1 MPLFLFVMFNSKTKP
16 DFAEI
21 TNDSTSIIGAGTVIK
36 GDIESKGDIRVDGT
50 VIGNIESGAK
60 ILIGQEGKIEGNVHG
75 AQADVLGKISGK
87 IKVDDLLQLRG
98 NANIKGDIYAAKLQI
113 EPTVTFNG
121 QCYMGANIVELGQE
135 IANVV
140 NQ

>member
-1 MPLFLFVMFNSKTKP
+1 MFNSKTKP
-16 DFAEI
+16 DFAE
-21 TNDSTSIIGAGTVIK
+21 TSNDSTSIIGAGTIIK

-50 VIGNIESGAK
+50 IIGNIESGAK
-60 ILIGQEGKIEGNVHG
+60 ILVGQEGRIEGNIHG
-75 AQADVLGKISGK
+75 VQADVLGKISGK

-113 EPTVTFNG
+113 EPSVTFNG
-121 QCYMGANIVELGQE
+121 QCYMGANIVELGQD
-135 IANVV
+135 ISNVV